1 MPTPE
6 RETFPRAI
14 VPEHL
19 TVRTLANLPPDEPAT
34 IPLFQDT
41 WDYHD
46 RPTLLVDNDRSLRA
60 RLSTEIPP
68 TQTGSIKSP
77 LGRAGIMRIALI
89 GDDTVRTGT
98 VTDLRFIKKPIFE
111 LDSVV
116 PDDVEEARDW
126 LKQYEESVAIDAFIA
141 NDPNSHN
148 GVYYGPAELYPALDR
163 LRKHG
168 NQALRSFQ
176 RNSGVRGRRKPSS
189 HQKSPARQSS
199 STNDTP

>member
-1 MPTPE
+1 MSTPE

-14 VPEHL
+14 VPDHL
-19 TVRTLANLPPDEPAT
+19 TVRTVANLPPDEPVT

-41 WDYHD
+41 WDYHN
-46 RPTLLVDNDRSLRA
+46 RPTLLVDNDRNLRA
-60 RLSTEIPP
+60 RLSTEIPLAP
-68 TQTGSIKSP
+68 AGSSKSP

-89 GDDTVRTGT
+89 GDDTIRTGT
-98 VTDLRFIKKPIFE
+98 VADLRFIKKPIFE
-111 LDSVV
+111 LDSEA

-126 LKQYEESVAIDAFIA
+126 FRQYEESITVDAFIA
-141 NDPNSHN
+141 NDPNSYN

-168 NQALRSFQ
+168 NKALRNFQ
-176 RNSGVRGRRKPSS
+176 RDSGARGNRKPSS
-189 HQKSPARQSS
+189 HQKSPTRQPN